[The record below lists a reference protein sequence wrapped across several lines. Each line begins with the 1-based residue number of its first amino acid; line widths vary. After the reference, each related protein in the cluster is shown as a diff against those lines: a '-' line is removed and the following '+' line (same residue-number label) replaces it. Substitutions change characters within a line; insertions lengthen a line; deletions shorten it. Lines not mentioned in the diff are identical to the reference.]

1 MDQNR
6 RWISV
11 REAAVYLG
19 VHEMT
24 IRKWVDQGKLGAVRI
39 GRCVRLDLRQLEDR
53 LARQVV
59 ADTD

>member
-11 REAAVYLG
+11 REAAVYFG

-24 IRKWVDQGKLGAVRI
+24 IRKWIDQGKLGAVRL
-39 GRCVRLDLRQLEDR
+39 GRCVRLDLRQLEDE
-53 LARQVV
+53 LARQV
-59 ADTD
+59 AGASK